1 MIDVNLIGAPAFT
14 VEVRG
19 DDFIYTGIN
28 RRMDDLM
35 GSPGKGMIG
44 RSPAASLQ
52 SDVASIVLA
61 RYRRCVSTRGAIEA
75 EIHHKLPGGDVWWH
89 VTLTPVLDA
98 DGSVTS
104 LVGVATDITDRKRA
118 ERQRREAEARMALAM
133 DVLDGGFWHLDL
145 ASGEMEVTPKLAA
158 LMAGSAETR
167 MSWAAFT
174 AAIHADD
181 LAIVDLAPLIRGTVE
196 IGTAEY
202 RVVGAG
208 GETRWFRSRRRM
220 LCDAAGAPHSVIGVM
235 VDVTEQRQLREAYE
249 RQAGTDSLTG
259 LANRRAFDA
268 CAVAFLKAAAGER
281 RRFGLILLDLDRFKT
296 INDEHGHAAG
306 DVVLRALG
314 SRLRGLVRPDDVVA
328 RLGGDEFAILV
339 ADVCD
344 GALPRLAQ
352 RIVTAG
358 RQPIDT
364 PAGTFSV
371 GLSVG
376 LTTSVDGDAHIGDL
390 ANRADRALYDVKLSG
405 RGAWREAA

>member
-1 MIDVNLIGAPAFT
+1 MIDVNLIGAPAFA

-28 RRMDDLM
+28 RRMNDLTGWTAESM
-35 GSPGKGMIG
+35 VG
-44 RSPAASLQ
+44 RSPAACLPADIAAGILS
-52 SDVASIVLA
+52 
-61 RYRRCVSTRGAIEA
+61 RYRQCVSTRGAIEA
-75 EIHHKLPGGDVWWH
+75 ETHHKLPGGDVWWH
-89 VTLTPVLDA
+89 VTMTPVLDA
-98 DGSVTS
+98 DGSVSS
-104 LVGVATDITDRKRA
+104 LVGVATDITDRKTA
-118 ERQRREAEARMALAM
+118 ERQRREAEARMALAI

-145 ASGEMEVTPKLAA
+145 ASGDMEVTPKLAA
-158 LMAGSAETR
+158 RVAGSAETR

-174 AAIHADD
+174 TAIHADD
-181 LAIVDLAPLIRGTVE
+181 LAIVDLAPLIRGNVE

-220 LCDAAGAPHSVIGVM
+220 LCDAAGAPHSVIGVV
-235 VDVTEQRQLREAYE
+235 VDVTEQRWLREAYE
-249 RQAGTDSLTG
+249 RQAGTDPLTG

-268 CAVAFLKAAAGER
+268 CAVNLLKAAAGKQ
-281 RRFGLILLDLDRFKT
+281 RRFGLILLDLDRFKA

-314 SRLRGLVRPDDVVA
+314 SRLRGLARPDDVVA

-364 PAGTFSV
+364 SAGTFSV

-376 LTTSVDGDAHIGDL
+376 LTTSVDGDTHIGDL
-390 ANRADRALYDVKLSG
+390 ANRADRALYDAKLSG